1 MTNLALSKNR
11 PSILDEVLNEM
22 WYGRGRLG
30 PTISGLNVHGPYH
43 DENSVYAEVEVPG
56 IDPKEISVE
65 VEGKAV
71 HVKTPKGSAYFT
83 VGERLSSEDAVAT
96 LKHGMLTVRVPTRE
110 ARKVEVRV
118 EVED

>member
-1 MTNLALSKNR
+1 MTNLALSKNGS
-11 PSILDEVLNEM
+11 SIIDDMLEEM
-22 WYGRGRLG
+22 WYGKGRFR
-30 PTISGLNVHGPYH
+30 PSVSGLRIHGPHH

-71 HVKTPKGSAYFT
+71 HVKTPRGSAYFT
-83 VGERLSSEDAVAT
+83 IGERLNAEDAVAT
-96 LKHGMLTVRVPTRE
+96 IKHGMLTVRIPTRE
-110 ARKVEVRV
+110 ARKIEVRV